1 MEEIKIDESFIRRIV
16 DDADGHVIVSSAVDL
31 VGSLGM
37 RAVAEGVES
46 EAIAKAAAAMGCYA
60 AQGRYFAPPM
70 EAVAA
75 TEWLLREG
83 GLEPAA
89 EKPTHFA

>member
-1 MEEIKIDESFIRRIV
+1 M
-16 DDADGHVIVSSAVDL
+16 SSAVDL

-60 AQGRYFAPPM
+60 AQGRFFAPPM
-70 EAVAA
+70 EAVEA
-75 TEWLLREG
+75 TEWLLRDG
-83 GLEPAA
+83 GLDLTAEEPTRSA
-89 EKPTHFA
+89 